1 MEKLGRIIDLS
12 GREALQTIA
21 TLPAHYSRDTAW
33 GIKGRSVAADRY
45 TLVSPSDLAV
55 NIGGIGFVLPAQASL
70 ALSAAASWDAIAPT
84 DYTVAATR
92 AGKDFYVY
100 ACQQGGSTPKLILSA
115 NSTVPTGYTADNS
128 RKIGGFHCLCLAVG
142 VIAGHALTGFVAG
155 DILPETVWDLSFRPT
170 CSPEG
175 MAYDA
180 KSGIWVDI
188 YLTSGTG
195 ASTRSAFNA
204 TITDSRNWMDFVD
217 DLGAVGKRLL
227 TDPEFQLVAAGSNE
241 ETNITGSADPV
252 TTGGHV
258 DTAARRMIS
267 SIGLEDCCGAM
278 YQWLLDQSFRCDPD
292 GTTQAAALT
301 FTVTYAA
308 VPGGNPIYLKQSADG
323 QFYLA
328 CNMATALADKQVGPA
343 NYKVPIKHEV
353 AAATNAI
360 GQVYYNS
367 GGTAPAKMLCN
378 IATIAKDIFLPSNN
392 PTYFLQIKHDA
403 SAAANG
409 RALNYDDGAD
419 NRLECNTASAA
430 NDSADLALN
439 SQSFNWYDL
448 PGSKGSLYR
457 QGSNGDVKLLA
468 GGYWYYGAYAGSRCR
483 TASYYRWTASSTL
496 GARGCARSR
505 ET

>member
-1 MEKLGRIIDLS
+1 MATKTRII
-12 GREALQTIA
+12 AA
-21 TLPAHYSRDTAW
+21 LPAHYSRDIAW
-33 GIKGRSVAADRY
+33 GIKGRSVAADRL
-45 TLVSPSDLAV
+45 TLLSPAALAC
-55 NIGGIGFVLPAQASL
+55 NIGGQGFVMSAQASL
-70 ALSAAASWDAIAPT
+70 ALSAAATWDAVAPT
-84 DYTVAATR
+84 DYTVAAAR

-100 ACQQGGSTPKLILSA
+100 ACQQGGSAPALVVSA
-115 NSTVPTGYTADNS
+115 NSTVPTGYTSDNS
-128 RKIGGFHCLCLAVG
+128 RKVAGFHCLCLAVG
-142 VIAGHALTGFVAG
+142 AIGGHALTGFVAG
-155 DILPETVWDLSFRPT
+155 DILPESVWDLSFRPT

-188 YLTSGTG
+188 YLTSGTA
-195 ASTRSAFNA
+195 ASTRSANGA
-204 TITDSRNWMDFVD
+204 TISDTRDWMSFVD

-227 TDPEFQLVAAGSNE
+227 TDPEFQLAAAGSNE

-267 SIGLEDCCGAM
+267 HIGLEDCCGAM
-278 YQWLLDQSFRCDPD
+278 YQWLQDQSFRCDPD
-292 GTTQAAALT
+292 GTVQAAGLT
-301 FTVTYAA
+301 FTVYYVAA
-308 VPGGNPIYLKQSADG
+308 PGGNPIYLKQSADG

-328 CNMATALADKQVGPA
+328 CNMATALADKQIGPA
-343 NYKVPIKHEV
+343 NYKVPIKHEA

-367 GGTAPAKMLCN
+367 GGGTPAKMLCT
-378 IATIAKDIFLPSNN
+378 IATIAKDVFLPSNN

-403 SAAANG
+403 AAAANG

-448 PGSKGSLYR
+448 PGAKGSLYR
-457 QGSNGDVKLLA
+457 QGTNGDVKLLA
-468 GGYWYYGAYAGSRCR
+468 GGYWSSGTLAGSRCR
-483 TASYYRWTASSTL
+483 NAYYYRWTPNSII

>member
-1 MEKLGRIIDLS
+1 MIETSLIQKDPPNS
-12 GREALQTIA
+12 PSIA

-33 GIKGRSVAADRY
+33 GIKGRGVAADRY
-45 TLVSPSDLAV
+45 TLLSPSALAV
-55 NIGGIGFVLPAQASL
+55 NIGDMGFVLPTQASL
-70 ALSAAASWDAIAPT
+70 VLSAAASWDTIAGT

-100 ACQQGGSTPKLILSA
+100 ACQQGGVAPKLVVSA

-128 RKIGGFHCLCLAVG
+128 RKVAGFHCLCVAVG
-142 VIAGHALTGFVAG
+142 TIAGHALTGFVVG
-155 DILPETVWDLSFRPT
+155 DILPESVWDLSFRPT

-175 MAYDA
+175 MSYDA

-195 ASTRSAFNA
+195 TSTRSAYNA
-204 TITDSRNWMDFVD
+204 TISDNRNWMDFVD

-227 TDPEFQLVAAGSNE
+227 TDPEFQLAAAGSNE

-267 SIGLEDCCGAM
+267 SIGLEDCCGVM
-278 YQWLLDQSFRCDPD
+278 NQWLQDQSFRCDPD
-292 GTTQAAALT
+292 GTVQAAGLT
-301 FTVTYAA
+301 FTVYYVAA
-308 VPGGNPIYLKQSADG
+308 PGGNPIYLKQSTDG
-323 QFYLA
+323 QYYLA
-328 CNMATALADKQVGPA
+328 CNMATALADKQIGPT
-343 NYKVPIKHEV
+343 NFKIPVKHEA
-353 AAATNAI
+353 AAATGAI

-367 GGTAPAKMLCN
+367 GGTAPAKILCN
-378 IATIAKDIFLPSNN
+378 IATITKDVFLPSNN

-403 SAAANG
+403 AAATNG

-439 SQSFNWYDL
+439 SQSFSYYDL
-448 PGSKGSLYR
+448 PGSKGSLYK
-457 QGSNGDVKLLA
+457 QGTQGDVKLLA
-468 GGYWYYGAYAGSRCR
+468 GGYWSNGTNAGSRYR
-483 TASYYRWTASSTL
+483 AANFSRWYAASIL